1 MNSFEEEGIWWLPEN
16 PDNYFSGILKFDPVK
31 GAKLEL
37 TGSFDEDRVLGIPL
51 ETDDPNKSIILGVIS
66 RKEVTLHKCYEFYS
80 SSSSPG
86 IQVSH
91 FDVRT
96 VYLGHHFEKE
106 EDIKF
111 NSISVNYSNLNEWVG
126 ITGFKLRHE
135 LDSNGHFTK
144 FNCNFQYPEKID
156 LSLDDLDMSINY
168 SFIGT
173 RDFYNPKLKQ
183 TTLIEL
189 YPNNSLSFKEFKEN
203 ILYYIQNFLSLGIGK
218 AIYPLQIKG
227 KNEACKIDLPDEKT
241 IYKDIEIYYRTNSFN
256 LPEKTLNTH
265 EMFFSLRDIE
275 DSFEECLNNWFRKAD
290 ALKPAYDLYFATLYN
305 SSMYLEH
312 NFLSLAQAIESYH
325 RRLYGGEYMLC
336 DDYKDVYDT
345 LMDAIPDYVGNDHK
359 QSLRGRIR
367 YGNEFSF
374 RTRLKKIFEN
384 LGENVTSTLIADK
397 NSFINKVV
405 NMRNYLT
412 HYDKSLEDKVNKDE
426 DLHLLTIKLKFI
438 MEVCFLLE
446 LGIPSNKIE
455 EFISRDRRYGHIKEK
470 ETVIIRE

>member
-1 MNSFEEEGIWWLPEN
+1 
-16 PDNYFSGILKFDPVK
+16 
-31 GAKLEL
+31 
-37 TGSFDEDRVLGIPL
+37 
-51 ETDDPNKSIILGVIS
+51 
-66 RKEVTLHKCYEFYS
+66 
-80 SSSSPG
+80 
-86 IQVSH
+86 
-91 FDVRT
+91 
-96 VYLGHHFEKE
+96 
-106 EDIKF
+106 
-111 NSISVNYSNLNEWVG
+111 
-126 ITGFKLRHE
+126 
-135 LDSNGHFTK
+135 
-144 FNCNFQYPEKID
+144 
-156 LSLDDLDMSINY
+156 
-168 SFIGT
+168 
-173 RDFYNPKLKQ
+173 
-183 TTLIEL
+183 
-189 YPNNSLSFKEFKEN
+189 
-203 ILYYIQNFLSLGIGK
+203 
-218 AIYPLQIKG
+218 
-227 KNEACKIDLPDEKT
+227 
-241 IYKDIEIYYRTNSFN
+241 
-256 LPEKTLNTH
+256 
-265 EMFFSLRDIE
+265 
-275 DSFEECLNNWFRKAD
+275 
-290 ALKPAYDLYFATLYN
+290 
-305 SSMYLEH
+305 
-312 NFLSLAQAIESYH
+312 LSLAQAIESYH

-446 LGIPSNKIE
+446 LGIQSNKIE